1 MTKRIFLYFLILFF
15 LSAGV
20 AQSQSGALTSDSVFF
35 QMKKVADWQW
45 KTLETVGW
53 KNPKKDWTSGAMY
66 TGMVAWANLAND
78 ETYYRKLIQ
87 VGEDNKWQVG
97 KYRYFADDYCVGQL
111 YSQLYKIYKDPK
123 YIADFK
129 ALADT
134 IATLPHT
141 ESLEWKKNIHL
152 REWAWCDALFMG
164 PPALGYLTDATG
176 DAKYLDKSAQLW
188 MKTTEYLYD
197 KDEKLYYRDSR
208 YFNKKEKNGTKVF
221 WGRGN
226 GWVIGG
232 LVRVL
237 SVMPKNH
244 PERKKLEGL
253 FKDMSNKLATLQ
265 QPDGSWHA
273 SLLDPASYPSKETSG
288 TGFICYAMAW
298 GINNGLL
305 PVKKYQ
311 PVVNNAWSALVTSVH
326 PDGKLGFVQAQGAA
340 PDKVGYDDTD
350 VYGVGA
356 FLLAGS
362 EMLPLYLF
370 QKNNVFIKEVYNETA
385 TQKKQLVEVN
395 WSDIKKKVKKAD
407 PNKVVVTD
415 AVTNAII
422 PSTIIFKGKTPQFLQ
437 YNVDLSAGTNRYFEI
452 STK

>member
-1 MTKRIFLYFLILFF
+1 MNKRISLFFLILFF
-15 LSAGV
+15 LSTGV
-20 AQSQSGALTSDSVFF
+20 AQSQSSALTSDSIFF

-66 TGMVAWANLAND
+66 TGMVAWAKIAND

-134 IATLPHT
+134 ITTLPHT
-141 ESLEWKKNIHL
+141 EGLEWKKSIYL

-164 PPALGYLTDATG
+164 PPALGYLTEATG

-197 KDEKLYYRDSR
+197 KDEHLYYRDSR
-208 YFNKKEKNGTKVF
+208 YFDKKEKNGTKVF

-253 FKDMSNKLATLQ
+253 FTDMSSKLATLQ

-305 PVKKYQ
+305 PAKKYQ
-311 PVVNNAWSALVTSVH
+311 PVVNKAWLALVTAVH

-340 PDKVGYDDTD
+340 PDKVTYNDTD

-362 EMLPLYLF
+362 EMLPLYLNH
-370 QKNNVFIKEVYNETA
+370 KNNVFIKEVYNETA
-385 TQKKQLVEVN
+385 SSKKQIVEVK
-395 WSDIKKKVKKAD
+395 WSDIKKEIKKAD
-407 PNKVVVTD
+407 PKKVVVTD
-415 AVTNAII
+415 AATHVLI
-422 PSTIIFKGKTPQFLQ
+422 PSTIIYKGKKPQLLQ
-437 YNVDLSAGTNRYFEI
+437 YTVDLSTGTNRYFEI

>member
-1 MTKRIFLYFLILFF
+1 MNKRLLLFF
-15 LSAGV
+15 LMSSFLSIGV
-20 AQSQSGALTSDSVFF
+20 AKGQSSALTSDSIFY

-45 KTLETVGW
+45 KNLEIVGW

-66 TGMVAWANLAND
+66 TGMVAWAKLAND

-87 VGEDNKWQVG
+87 VGEDNNWEVG
-97 KYRYFADDYCVGQL
+97 KYRHFADDYCVGQL
-111 YSQLYKIYKDPK
+111 YSQLYTIYKNPK
-123 YIADFK
+123 YIADFR

-134 IATLPHT
+134 ITMLPHN
-141 ESLEWKKNIHL
+141 EDLVWKKSIHL

-164 PPALGYLTDATG
+164 PPALGYLTEATG
-176 DAKYLDKSAQLW
+176 EAKYLDKSAELW

-197 KDEKLYYRDSR
+197 KKESLYYRDSR
-208 YFNKKEKNGTKVF
+208 YFDKKEKNGTKVF

-244 PERKKLEGL
+244 PQRKKLVNL
-253 FKDMSNKLATLQ
+253 FVSMSNKLADLQ

-298 GINNGLL
+298 GINNGLI
-305 PVKKYQ
+305 PIKKYQ
-311 PVVNNAWSALVTSVH
+311 PIVNKAWLALVTSVH

-340 PDKVGYDDTD
+340 PDKVSYEDTD

-362 EMLPLYLF
+362 EMLPLYLNS
-370 QKNNVFIKEVYNETA
+370 KSNTFINKVYNGNASPKQQEIDLKWKEV
-385 TQKKQLVEVN
+385 V
-395 WSDIKKKVKKAD
+395 KKVKNAN
-407 PNKVVVTD
+407 PNSIVVRD
-415 AVTNAII
+415 ATTLALVPA
-422 PSTIIFKGKTPQFLQ
+422 TITYKNKTPQLLK
-437 YNVDLSAGTNRYFEI
+437 YTIDLSAGTTRFFEI